1 MTLAHLLLVASAI
14 FAVGLY
20 GVLARRHAIGV
31 LLSIELMFNA
41 VNLAVVSIAWS
52 RGLLAGVV
60 LVLFGIAITVAEIA
74 VGLALVLL
82 ASRVRKTVILDDLSE
97 LRGRCGGPGSQP
109 RRWHFSGS
117 ACPCWRRWRCPSG
130 SSPRALLRS
139 SSSSG
144 RR

>member
-1 MTLAHLLLVASAI
+1 MTLANLLLVASAV
-14 FAVGLY
+14 FAIGLY

-52 RGLLAGVV
+52 RDLLAGVV

-82 ASRVRKTVILDDLSE
+82 ASRVRKTGVLDDLSD
-97 LRGRCGGPGSQP
+97 LRG
-109 RRWHFSGS
+109 
-117 ACPCWRRWRCPSG
+117 
-130 SSPRALLRS
+130 
-139 SSSSG
+139 
-144 RR
+144 

>member
-1 MTLAHLLLVASAI
+1 MTPSAILLVAAAVFAI
-14 FAVGLY
+14 GLF

-41 VNLAVVSIAWS
+41 VNLAVVALAWS

-82 ASRVRKTVILDDLSE
+82 ASRTRESVILDDLSE
-97 LRGRCGGPGSQP
+97 L
-109 RRWHFSGS
+109 SG
-117 ACPCWRRWRCPSG
+117 
-130 SSPRALLRS
+130 
-139 SSSSG
+139 
-144 RR
+144 